1 MKNHAGE
8 PVVLQRGEAIPDNM
22 GNPIVHGRVLGRE
35 TGIIVFCLG
44 TCVPFFPLIFFYFI
58 FFLGG
63 YHLFMRIVYKIKLS
77 EYPCN
82 GDIFLITIITYWQT
96 FIRLN
101 LSSSWNKPKKRE
113 SPNST
118 FSLLISI
125 YAKRIIRLCFLL

>member
-1 MKNHAGE
+1 MIARMKNHAGE

-58 FFLGG
+58 FFFGG

-77 EYPCN
+77 KYPCN
-82 GDIFLITIITYWQT
+82 GDYDNFIKYVLLPYFLITAFILLYYHQETILVIKAILKSNYII
-96 FIRLN
+96 
-101 LSSSWNKPKKRE
+101 
-113 SPNST
+113 
-118 FSLLISI
+118 
-125 YAKRIIRLCFLL
+125 